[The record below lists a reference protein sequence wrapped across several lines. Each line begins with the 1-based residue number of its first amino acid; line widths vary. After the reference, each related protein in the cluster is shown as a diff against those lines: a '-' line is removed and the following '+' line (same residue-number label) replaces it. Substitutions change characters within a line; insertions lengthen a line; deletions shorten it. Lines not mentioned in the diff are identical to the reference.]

1 MSFILTDG
9 WKISAIIKFAIKK
22 NTWMYDVRCPPC
34 ILQLRL
40 LSYLKLKSRLQICFF
55 LYFIYVS
62 FMKMSISC
70 LLKSIVSVKETLI
83 SFNNKQRRHWK
94 WTLCYGKCWPNFLS
108 QATNFQQSELL
119 IYIFSFLY
127 IKSSFSYLIC
137 SYMRRLAIQNLLKCT
152 GTLQIF
158 IDPHWY
164 FILDTRLI
172 LRSIQLFIY
181 KQTCANVNAYA
192 I

>member
-119 IYIFSFLY
+119 IYIFSFLLHK
-127 IKSSFSYLIC
+127 IIVLIFN
-137 SYMRRLAIQNLLKCT
+137 M
-152 GTLQIF
+152 
-158 IDPHWY
+158 
-164 FILDTRLI
+164 
-172 LRSIQLFIY
+172 FIY
-181 KQTCANVNAYA
+181 AKVGHSKFVEMHRDSSDFYRSALVFYTRHQVNITIYPTVYLQTDMCKR
-192 I
+192 